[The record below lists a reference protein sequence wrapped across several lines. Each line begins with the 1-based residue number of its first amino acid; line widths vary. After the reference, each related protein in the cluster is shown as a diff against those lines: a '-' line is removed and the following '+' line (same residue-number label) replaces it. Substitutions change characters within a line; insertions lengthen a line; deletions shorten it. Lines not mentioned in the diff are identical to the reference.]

1 MGRTGRTTL
10 LTMGSVTLIAHQ
22 DLILIGDLT
31 PHRSYRAGKKRQVLV
46 PAMRRISTM
55 SRLQEHSNVDIERH
69 RKTLQ
74 PVDRHVRDT
83 TLELRHIRAMKIGQ
97 LGQALLAEP
106 AFRSEFAN
114 IRCNAPARIT
124 FREMFRS
131 HSTAESDRLRRINL
145 QNMNLLLINLNLY
158 DAELYAA

>member
-1 MGRTGRTTL
+1 M
-10 LTMGSVTLIAHQ
+10 
-22 DLILIGDLT
+22 
-31 PHRSYRAGKKRQVLV
+31 
-46 PAMRRISTM
+46 PAMRRVSTM

-69 RKTLQ
+69 RKALQ
-74 PVDRHVRDT
+74 PVDRHIRDT
-83 TLELRHIRAMKIGQ
+83 TFQLRHIGAMKIGQ

-114 IRCNAPARIT
+114 IRCNAPPRIT
-124 FREMFRS
+124 LREIFRS

-158 DAELYAA
+158 DIELYAA

>member
-1 MGRTGRTTL
+1 
-10 LTMGSVTLIAHQ
+10 
-22 DLILIGDLT
+22 
-31 PHRSYRAGKKRQVLV
+31 
-46 PAMRRISTM
+46 MRRVSTM

-83 TLELRHIRAMKIGQ
+83 TLQLRHIGAMKIGQ
-97 LGQALLAEP
+97 LSQALLAEP
-106 AFRSEFAN
+106 AFRSEFAYVQ
-114 IRCNAPARIT
+114 CNAPPRIT

-145 QNMNLLLINLNLY
+145 QNINLLLIHLY
-158 DAELYAA
+158 LCGVEFWAA